1 MGAAA
6 VPIMYAVTAASTAYG
21 VYSSQQTAAMQEED
35 ARARG
40 RQAAAQAREQEIDRL
55 SLFRKVAAEN
65 TARMAAGG
73 IAMEGTLADIQE
85 GNIATLE
92 EDVAGIQA
100 TGAAQQQYFGKA
112 ASNARAAGQMGS
124 FSAILKGASG
134 ATNIAQSNAYVQA
147 PTSTGT
153 ITGVS

>member
-6 VPIMYAVTAASTAYG
+6 VPIMYAVTIASTAYG
-21 VYSSQQTAAMQEED
+21 VYSSQQQAAMAEED

-40 RQAAAQAREQEIDRL
+40 RQAGAQAREEEIDRL
-55 SLFRKVAAEN
+55 SLFRQVAAEN

-73 IAMEGTLADIQE
+73 LAVEGTLADIQE

-100 TGAAQQQYFGKA
+100 SGAAQQSYYGRA
-112 ASNARAAGQMGS
+112 ASNARKAGNMGS
-124 FSAILKGASG
+124 FAALLKGVSG
-134 ATNIAQSNAYVQA
+134 VSNVSQSAAYVQT
-147 PTSTGT
+147 P
-153 ITGVS
+153 